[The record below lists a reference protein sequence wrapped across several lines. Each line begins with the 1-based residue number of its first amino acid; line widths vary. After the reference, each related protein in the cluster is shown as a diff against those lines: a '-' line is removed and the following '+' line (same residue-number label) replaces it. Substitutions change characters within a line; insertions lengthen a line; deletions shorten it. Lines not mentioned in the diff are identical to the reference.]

1 MGLMRSL
8 LLAGSENPW
17 LRRSAPRLPFVRKA
31 VTRFMPGETLED
43 ALRAAAEL
51 RQQGIG
57 TVLTELGE
65 NVTEVAHADDVH
77 SSLRGCAGKGGGA

>member
-8 LLAGSENPW
+8 LLAGSESPW
-17 LRRSAPRLPFVRKA
+17 LRRHAPHLPFIRKA

-51 RQQGIG
+51 RQQGIS
-57 TVLTELGE
+57 TR
-65 NVTEVAHADDVH
+65 AHGIGRER
-77 SSLRGCAGKGGGA
+77 LRRGSGR